1 MTSKDNP
8 NRLRISSR
16 SLMLLGA
23 FIAAVFFAGGGYM
36 FGVSQISGA
45 IVAPGTVAVQGKPKS
60 VQHLDGGLVA
70 QISIKDGDFVEAGYE
85 LLKLDVTLL
94 DANVRIY
101 SSRLQ
106 ESVARQ
112 SRLMAERDGATDITW
127 QEETLSQLNIEIS
140 DSIKAG
146 QQKLFLA
153 RRASRTGQLKQFA
166 EKIEQFESQ
175 IIGIAAI
182 SSSKEKQIELIDVEL
197 AGLTDLY
204 DKQLLTYSE
213 MSLLIRE
220 RERLFGER
228 AEQATE
234 VARVKNSINEIEIQ
248 ILLLDS
254 NFREEVITEL
264 RATEQEVN
272 DLAQQLFATLEQR
285 RRTSIRAPVAGI
297 VHESIVATVG
307 GIIGPGEII
316 MQIIPQ
322 NIEMEVKSRVET
334 QFIDELYFGQP
345 ANVRFSAFNQRT
357 TPEVLGAVTAIS
369 ASSIVEQNTGFT
381 YYEVTIGVPAI
392 ELEKLEGQKLLSG
405 MPAEVFIKTK
415 DRTILNYLL
424 KPFLD
429 QVRRAFREE

>member
-1 MTSKDNP
+1 MV
-8 NRLRISSR
+8 
-16 SLMLLGA
+16 LGIVA
-23 FIAAVFFAGGGYM
+23 AAVFFAGGGYL
-36 FGVSQISGA
+36 FGAAQLSGA

-60 VQHLDGGLVA
+60 VQHLDGGIVA
-70 QISIKDGDFVEAGYE
+70 QINIKDGDFVEAGFE

-94 DANVRIY
+94 DANIRIY
-101 SSRLQ
+101 RSRLQ
-106 ESVARQ
+106 EAVSRQ
-112 SRLMAERDGATDITW
+112 SRLMAERDGIEDISW
-127 QEETLSQLNIEIS
+127 HIEVLDRLDVAPSEAIN
-140 DSIKAG
+140 AG
-146 QQKLFLA
+146 QEKLFLA
-153 RRASRTGQLKQFA
+153 RRASRTGQLKQFG

-175 IIGIAAI
+175 IVGIKAI
-182 SSSKEKQIELIDVEL
+182 SGSKEKQIDLIDIEL
-197 AGLTDLY
+197 KGLQDLF
-204 DKQLLTYSE
+204 DKQLLTYGE
-213 MSLLIRE
+213 MSPLIRE
-220 RERLFGER
+220 RERLLGER
-228 AEQATE
+228 AEQETE

-264 RATEQEVN
+264 RAIEQEVN
-272 DLAQQLFATLEQR
+272 DLAQQLFATLEQH

-297 VHESIVATVG
+297 VHGSIVATVG
-307 GIIGPGEII
+307 GIIGPGEVV

-322 NIEMEVKSRVET
+322 NIEMEVTSRVET
-334 QFIDELYFGQP
+334 QFVDELYFGQP

-357 TPEVLGAVTAIS
+357 TPEVAGEVTAIS
-369 ASSIVEQNTGFT
+369 ASSLVEENTGFT
-381 YYEVTIGVPAI
+381 YYEVTIDVSAE